1 MVNLNPQCKET
12 TLILGIGNPLL
23 GDDGV
28 GIRAVELLAEKEL
41 PPYIKI
47 ELVGTPG
54 WGLPAWLEGW
64 SSVILV
70 DAVQMGQTPGT
81 WRRFSPDEIWLI
93 THCDLLSL
101 HQADLASGLA
111 LTEALDMLPD
121 QITFYGIEPACLDP
135 GNDLS
140 QVVRSSLPSLIDCI
154 LDDIRKE

>member
-1 MVNLNPQCKET
+1 MDNLKTQCKET

-28 GIRAVELLAEKEL
+28 GIRAVEILAEKEL
-41 PPYIKI
+41 PPNIKI
-47 ELVGTPG
+47 EQVGTPG

-70 DAVQMGQTPGT
+70 DAVQMGQAPGT
-81 WRRFSPDEIWLI
+81 WRRFSPDEIRLI
-93 THCDLLSL
+93 TDRDPLSL
-101 HQADLASGLA
+101 HQSDLASGLA
-111 LTEALDMLPD
+111 LAEALEMLPD

-140 QVVRSSLPSLIDCI
+140 PVVRSGLPGLIDCI
-154 LDDIRKE
+154 LKDIRKE